1 MFDGEAVLG
10 VDGGFRGLM
19 VVEELSGGGG
29 SVW

>member
-1 MFDGEAVLG
+1 MFDNEAVLG

-19 VVEELSGGGG
+19 VFGERLDGG